1 VRRFLNIHHKKTIQM
16 KQLFFGLLTTLSVI
30 AYSCGDNAST
40 EQTTGQKDEHASAD
54 HATTEEN
61 AEIKVVKASFTNV
74 DASVATY
81 MKNITDQYLQI
92 KNALTNGKGS
102 EAGAA
107 AKNILDAMKGFDKSL
122 LAADQKK
129 VYDQY
134 EASLK
139 EQVEHISKSISDIE
153 HQRERFSTM
162 SESMY
167 ALVKAFGGGK
177 TLYHDHC
184 PMAKDGKGAMW
195 LSETKEIKN
204 PYFGDK
210 MMKCG
215 SVEEEI
221 Q

>member
-1 VRRFLNIHHKKTIQM
+1 M
-16 KQLFFGLLTTLSVI
+16 KQLFFGLLTTLSVT
-30 AYSCGDNAST
+30 AYSCGDNATT
-40 EQTTGQKDEHASAD
+40 EQTTTQKEEHASAD

-61 AEIKVVKASFTNV
+61 AEIKVIKASFTNV
-74 DASVATY
+74 DAGVAAY
-81 MKNITDQYLQI
+81 MKKLADQYLQI
-92 KNALTNGKGS
+92 KNALTNGKAA
-102 EAGAA
+102 EAGDA
-107 AKNILDAMKGFDKSL
+107 AKNMQGAIKGFDKSL

-134 EASLK
+134 EAGLK
-139 EQVEHISKSISDIE
+139 EHAEHISKSTNDIE
-153 HQRERFSTM
+153 HQRERFSAM

-195 LSETKEIKN
+195 LSETKEIRN

-210 MMKCG
+210 MMECG

>member
-1 VRRFLNIHHKKTIQM
+1 M

-30 AYSCGDNAST
+30 AYSCGDNATT
-40 EQTTGQKDEHASAD
+40 EQTSGQKEENASA
-54 HATTEEN
+54 HAATQEN

-74 DASVATY
+74 DAAVAAY
-81 MKNITDQYLQI
+81 MKKLTDEYLQI
-92 KNALTNGKGS
+92 KNALTNGKAA
-102 EAGAA
+102 EAGDA
-107 AKNILDAMKGFDKSL
+107 AKNLLEAMKGFDKSL

-134 EASLK
+134 EASVK
-139 EQVEHISKSISDIE
+139 EQAEHISKSANDIE

-162 SESMY
+162 SESIY

-210 MMKCG
+210 MMECG

>member
-1 VRRFLNIHHKKTIQM
+1 M
-16 KQLFFGLLTTLSVI
+16 KQLFIGLLTTISII

-40 EQTTGQKDEHASAD
+40 AKEEPATETHAAAD
-54 HATTEEN
+54 EN
-61 AEIKVVKASFTNV
+61 AEVKVVKASFTNV
-74 DASVATY
+74 DAAVADHI
-81 MKNITDQYLQI
+81 KKITDHYLQI
-92 KNALTNGKGS
+92 KNALTNTKPT
-102 EAGAA
+102 EAGDAA
-107 AKNILDAMKGFDKSL
+107 NKLLEVIKGFDKSL
-122 LAADQKK
+122 LSADQKK
-129 VYDQY
+129 VYDQQ
-134 EASLK
+134 EESLK
-139 EQVEHISKSISDIE
+139 TSAEHISKSTGDVE
-153 HQRERFSTM
+153 HQREQFSTM
-162 SESMY
+162 SESLY
-167 ALVKAFGGGK
+167 TLVKAFGGGK

>member
-1 VRRFLNIHHKKTIQM
+1 M
-16 KQLFFGLLTTLSVI
+16 KQLFLGLLTTLSVI
-30 AYSCGDNAST
+30 LYSCGDNAST
-40 EQTTGQKDEHASAD
+40 TKKEEQASA
-54 HATTEEN
+54 AQPAAEEN
-61 AEIKVVKASFTNV
+61 TEVKVVKASFTNV
-74 DASVATY
+74 DDSAAAFL
-81 MKNITDQYLQI
+81 KKITDNYLQI
-92 KNALTNGKGS
+92 KNALTAGKAT
-102 EAGAA
+102 EAGDA
-107 AKNILDAMKGFDKSL
+107 AKNMGDALKGFDKSL

-129 VYDQY
+129 VYDAQ
-134 EASLK
+134 EAGLK
-139 EQVEHISKSISDIE
+139 ENAEHIIGSTNNIE
-153 HQRERFSTM
+153 HQRERFSNM
-162 SESMY
+162 SEGMY

-210 MMKCG
+210 MMECG